1 MCHETVWI
9 SFMLIYLCFH
19 ILEYFYDNGARTDED
34 ADPTFSEDEALT
46 QRGLRRSQSVKI
58 TRSRVRKDV
67 RLPSLTHTSITD
79 SFSFSDSQ
87 SLDIFYIAWTVYKP
101 IKLILSAGSLWIIED
116 KRQEEISTE
125 LRKLWNVIS
134 HRHTL
139 TFPKT
144 HIHRGVCWLDVIS
157 ASFTAVNF
165 HPD

>member
-1 MCHETVWI
+1 
-9 SFMLIYLCFH
+9 MLIYPCFL
-19 ILEYFYDNGARTDED
+19 ILEYFYDNGERTDED

-67 RLPSLTHTSITD
+67 RLLSLTHTFDT
-79 SFSFSDSQ
+79 
-87 SLDIFYIAWTVYKP
+87 FYIAWTVYTL

-116 KRQEEISTE
+116 KRQEETSTE
-125 LRKLWNVIS
+125 LHKLWNVIS
-134 HRHTL
+134 DRHTL